1 MQSVLSYI
9 KVNNSSK
16 DLSECQI
23 YDFFWVFSLSPRIKT
38 PNDLRFL
45 PKSIGVHAFL
55 PHATV
60 LSFSRCSGCF
70 QILVVF
76 LEPEMKAIII
86 LLTILVVG
94 GAIVWLIDR
103 LFYHKDTPE
112 KVDETEENDSGNTS
126 RQGCADEACGL
137 RSICPSE
144 QLLAGECKQE
154 ITYYDDE
161 ELDEFAGRDEDSY
174 TPEEE
179 EQWRDV
185 LYTLQPDDLLGWGQS
200 IKHRGLV
207 MPAAV
212 REEFMHLA
220 AEHHTP

>member
-1 MQSVLSYI
+1 MKLI
-9 KVNNSSK
+9 
-16 DLSECQI
+16 
-23 YDFFWVFSLSPRIKT
+23 
-38 PNDLRFL
+38 FL
-45 PKSIGVHAFL
+45 
-55 PHATV
+55 
-60 LSFSRCSGCF
+60 
-70 QILVVF
+70 
-76 LEPEMKAIII
+76 

-103 LFYHKDTPE
+103 LFYHKDVPE
-112 KVDETEENDSGNTS
+112 KVDETKGNGDTDTS

-144 QLLAGECKQE
+144 QLLAGECRQE
-154 ITYYDDE
+154 VIYYDDE
-161 ELDEFAGRDEDSY
+161 ELDTFAGRSENEY

-185 LYTLQPDDLLGWGQS
+185 LYTLQPSDLLGWGQS
-200 IKHRGLV
+200 IKHRRLV

-220 AEHHTP
+220 AEQRSAKAIK

>member
-1 MQSVLSYI
+1 
-9 KVNNSSK
+9 
-16 DLSECQI
+16 
-23 YDFFWVFSLSPRIKT
+23 
-38 PNDLRFL
+38 
-45 PKSIGVHAFL
+45 
-55 PHATV
+55 
-60 LSFSRCSGCF
+60 
-70 QILVVF
+70 
-76 LEPEMKAIII
+76 MKPAII

-103 LFYHKDTPE
+103 LFYHKDIPE
-112 KVDETEENDSGNTS
+112 NVDETEENGADGAS

-144 QLLAGECKQE
+144 QILAGECTQQV
-154 ITYYDDE
+154 IYYEDE
-161 ELDEFAGRDEDSY
+161 ELDAFAGRQEGDY

-179 EQWRDV
+179 EQWRDI
-185 LYTLQPDDLLGWGQS
+185 LYTLQPADLLPWGQS

-220 AEHHTP
+220 AEHRTP